1 MVNLNETS
9 VGVLYNIKL
18 ISDFCKRNNIFLVV
32 DSISSFLCD
41 PFDMKELNVQA
52 MITGSQKA
60 LACPPG
66 VSIIVLSAEAVDR
79 VYANKPKTMYL
90 DLKTALK
97 NGERGQT
104 PFTCAVGILRQIHQR
119 LKEIE
124 SAGGVDAEIVRIGI
138 LAKYFRTKIK
148 EAGLPFEVIS
158 NSLSNAVTPLS
169 PANGKSAYDIFVTL
183 KDEYNIWICPNG
195 GALSDKVFR
204 IGHIG
209 ALTEKDIDILL
220 NAFLDMQKRG
230 VL

>member
-1 MVNLNETS
+1 MENVVRHRLP
-9 VGVLYNIKL
+9 VQWGFFDHFLDIKIIR
-18 ISDFCKRNNIFLVV
+18 ISK
-32 DSISSFLCD
+32 
-41 PFDMKELNVQA
+41 
-52 MITGSQKA
+52 
-60 LACPPG
+60 
-66 VSIIVLSAEAVDR
+66 
-79 VYANKPKTMYL
+79 
-90 DLKTALK
+90 
-97 NGERGQT
+97 
-104 PFTCAVGILRQIHQR
+104 
-119 LKEIE
+119 
-124 SAGGVDAEIVRIGI
+124 

-169 PANGKSAYDIFVTL
+169 PANGKSAYDIFATL